1 VEETIRNEG
10 EVQAGVEEA
19 GVALALTQAVE
30 VEAEAVVQLEA
41 IALEEEEEEEGAT
54 VQQALKV
61 DRQSEVEVAVVPV
74 VKTPEVV
81 DLLEEVLV
89 VLLELEVALLPH
101 SYLLPILLHMSTA
114 DWPALI
120 SS

>member
-41 IALEEEEEEEGAT
+41 IALEEEEEGAT